1 MKGGSSGFPDNTNY
15 PRVTEA
21 YLYVQRDTIILSL
34 SYDSSDPWFKVET
47 DFRYLYNHTH
57 KAQNE
62 NVKIPSMK
70 GLSGVTSMSFLLLN
84 TLYSQNG
91 AMRAVVVQVG
101 HVPLKNPLYAATVT
115 KNDGSHPMQTPC
127 VNLKCGASVRP

>member
-34 SYDSSDPWFKVET
+34 SYDSSDPWFKVVT
-47 DFRYLYNHTH
+47 DFHYLYITHTH
-57 KAQNE
+57 KVQNE

-70 GLSGVTSMSFLLLN
+70 GLSGVTSVSFLLLN
-84 TLYSQNG
+84 
-91 AMRAVVVQVG
+91 
-101 HVPLKNPLYAATVT
+101 NPLLP
-115 KNDGSHPMQTPC
+115 KWSNESSGSAGRTSSLIKTHYMQQLSPKMMGLIRC
-127 VNLKCGASVRP
+127 RHLV